1 MTINAAVPTLDKP
14 REVAAWL
21 QQRPTAQ
28 ALRTAF
34 PDEWIT
40 MEQELQAALS
50 QRDSA
55 RLHHLL
61 HPAMPPGGNPR
72 HARRELVRVAVR
84 QRMAALT
91 IEHYGMAAVT
101 GKASGTMRFNLFN
114 GWLAQRLLFRRDLE
128 RKAVPLLWFRLL
140 WPLVWQKRLLMPL
153 VTRKG
158 IYCFYSDAFVRRVA
172 EIIGERSCL
181 EIAAGDG
188 TLSRFLRQEGIQVRA
203 TDNYSWHDR
212 ISFPADVERLEAI
225 AAIRKYAPEVV
236 LCSWPPSQ
244 NNFEREVFQTAS
256 VRIYLVVVSIHH
268 FASGNWSDY
277 ASQQSFAMEHRP
289 DLARLLLPPELG
301 CDVLLFRRNGSRA
314 ESSRGEHD

>member
-1 MTINAAVPTLDKP
+1 MLPTSEQLQIREAAQQFAQERLKPFAAEWDKQHRFP
-14 REVAAWL
+14 REAINEMASLGFFGMLVPEEWGGCDTGYLAYAM
-21 QQRPTAQ
+21 
-28 ALRTAF
+28 AL
-34 PDEWIT
+34 E
-40 MEQELQAALS
+40 
-50 QRDSA
+50 
-55 RLHHLL
+55 
-61 HPAMPPGGNPR
+61 
-72 HARRELVRVAVR
+72 
-84 QRMAALT
+84 
-91 IEHYGMAAVT
+91 
-101 GKASGTMRFNLFN
+101 
-114 GWLAQRLLFRRDLE
+114 
-128 RKAVPLLWFRLL
+128 
-140 WPLVWQKRLLMPL
+140 
-153 VTRKG
+153 
-158 IYCFYSDAFVRRVA
+158 
-172 EIIGERSCL
+172 